1 LNISPQNIGVEIES
15 LNKLLSLRS
24 EIRSEPISSLE
35 AITSLKFENV
45 SYYSSEGNLE
55 AINFEVKTGEKLG
68 ILTLDSISSNLLFEL
83 LTKLIRPKEG
93 NITINNCD
101 INKLNTF
108 YLRDIVTAIPQERYL
123 FNDTIANNITY
134 PLEFDEYKYND
145 ALNRSGLKDILNE
158 YEDRDQTILK
168 EDDPKTREMIELI
181 TLANAF
187 YKDSKIFVLNDA
199 TSGLDARSE
208 DAILK
213 EIFKL
218 KNKMIIL
225 MSNKTYN
232 VVNCD
237 KILIIENEQVLEYG
251 KVSELL
257 QDRNSAFSKLI
268 KKVKVGKI
276 KVS

>member
-1 LNISPQNIGVEIES
+1 
-15 LNKLLSLRS
+15 
-24 EIRSEPISSLE
+24 
-35 AITSLKFENV
+35 
-45 SYYSSEGNLE
+45 
-55 AINFEVKTGEKLG
+55 
-68 ILTLDSISSNLLFEL
+68 
-83 LTKLIRPKEG
+83 
-93 NITINNCD
+93 
-101 INKLNTF
+101 
-108 YLRDIVTAIPQERYL
+108 
-123 FNDTIANNITY
+123 
-134 PLEFDEYKYND
+134 
-145 ALNRSGLKDILNE
+145 
-158 YEDRDQTILK
+158 
-168 EDDPKTREMIELI
+168 MIELI

>member
-1 LNISPQNIGVEIES
+1 
-15 LNKLLSLRS
+15 
-24 EIRSEPISSLE
+24 
-35 AITSLKFENV
+35 
-45 SYYSSEGNLE
+45 
-55 AINFEVKTGEKLG
+55 
-68 ILTLDSISSNLLFEL
+68 
-83 LTKLIRPKEG
+83 
-93 NITINNCD
+93 
-101 INKLNTF
+101 
-108 YLRDIVTAIPQERYL
+108 
-123 FNDTIANNITY
+123 
-134 PLEFDEYKYND
+134 LEFDEYKYND